1 MEWTRCGAKRAT
13 GAAVVAHAAAVHV
26 WSSPGQPSSLVL
38 GIISTGLPVHEYQS
52 LWENR
57 ERVVFAR
64 LAHTPAWRTR
74 HTLHTSH
81 LHTHGTSLVLLP
93 PHVTSSGRAP
103 LSCDKS
109 HQPALPPLH
118 ALAPAVGRGSSH
130 AWCSEHKAHPTRALL
145 RPKEHTSAHLHHREL
160 LLALDAKAGVGLKCH
175 ACPPT
180 RAYRGLALSCEDSDH
195 KPSLLLH

>member
-1 MEWTRCGAKRAT
+1 M
-13 GAAVVAHAAAVHV
+13 
-26 WSSPGQPSSLVL
+26 L

-180 RAYRGLALSCEDSDH
+180 RAYRGLALAVKILTTNPAFSCISFAFSRLRAHHLYQISVSVVETGTPASVD
-195 KPSLLLH
+195 